1 MFEFFRF
8 ELRYWLKSTMLYI
21 FIVVMALL
29 FGLAAVSDN
38 IQIGSSLGNTFRN
51 APYNIQK
58 FYAMAGT
65 FSALMITTFFDSA
78 ASRDFSAKF
87 SDILFSKPIRK
98 YQYLL
103 GRFLA
108 ATIIGT
114 LPMIGISIGFIIG
127 GWTPGIDPDRW
138 CPIDWQAH
146 WMSIVTFAIPNTILI
161 GAIVFAIASWTRS
174 TLYSFLGVLGL
185 LVGYSVALSIGS
197 EMSNEKFAMLA
208 DPLGISTFFGLTKYW
223 TTDQR
228 NNWVVPLTGW
238 LLANRVIWLSISA
251 LIFGFAAWRFRF
263 ETPSKKTAKFK
274 IEDATRLAA
283 ILEKWGSGW
292 PRSES
297 KPQWL
302 AQFLSSIRMESAQ
315 VLKSPAFI
323 VIISFGLINAI
334 FAIIF
339 SATEGYGL
347 SSFPVTYKMIDLVR
361 GSLLIFMIAILTYFA
376 GVVIWKDRDNRMHEI
391 VGATPVANSAL
402 IVSHVISLMTIL
414 MTVLGSMI
422 VLCCIVQYCLS
433 YTRYQLPVYLTELIV
448 IEGLRFGFFL
458 TLALLAHTIAPN
470 KYLGYFLF
478 VVLLIT
484 NAFLWQWLRVETL
497 LVRFGRFPNY
507 TYSDMYGFAPYTNGI
522 IAFVAYWLVG
532 AAIVLWVCSVAMH
545 RGVAKRFRER
555 LLNGIAMS
563 TPRARAALATMVV
576 AMASI
581 GSWLFY
587 NTQVLNT
594 LIGSTEQEKRLAE
607 YEKTYSTKADI
618 VQPKITDI
626 RYEIDLFP
634 SERNMH
640 MKGIQTIENKSES
653 EIALLYVNISPDYDT
668 EVNIPSA
675 ELVEDDK
682 RLAIQQYRLAIPMKP
697 GDKREMTFTLKSKN
711 RGIENQVSNDSLV
724 QNGTFFNNQIA
735 PSFGFNPNRRIL
747 NPDRRKT
754 NDLPPADTV
763 PELSREC
770 GEFCKTHYIG
780 NDADWVNVETVIST
794 SGDQIAVAPGAL
806 TKSWQENGRNYFHY
820 KLDHPS
826 LNFYSFVSAKYEVD
840 RSKFKDIDIEVYYHP
855 EHAWNVP
862 RMSRAIIDALTYC
875 STHFGEYRHKQARI
889 IEFPRVATFAQAF
902 PGTMP
907 YSESLGFIANLTK
920 PDDIDMVYYVVAHEM
935 AHQWWA
941 HQVIGAR
948 MQGATLLSETM
959 AQYTALMIMKK
970 EYGPDMMHKFL
981 RYEMDLYLRA
991 RGTERNKERPLLSV
1005 DPDQGYIHY
1014 RKGSVALYYLSEMI
1028 GEQRI
1033 NAALKEIIDL
1043 YAYQGPPYPNSY
1055 ALVDRLKKQ
1064 TPPELQYL
1072 IKDLFEEITLFEN
1085 RTLDASVKKLESGK
1099 YLVALDV
1106 ECSKWKADEKGA
1118 ETEVEM
1124 DDWIEVGAFA
1134 KPEGKNRY
1142 GRLLHSERIQ
1152 LKGGKHHVEFD
1163 LEESP
1168 YEAGIDPR
1176 NFLID
1181 RMPDDNLK
1189 RVETFGL

>member
-21 FIVVMALL
+21 FIAVMALL
-29 FGLAAVSDN
+29 FGLAVASDD
-38 IQIGSSLGNTFRN
+38 IQIGGTLGNTFRN
-51 APYNIQK
+51 APYVIQQ
-58 FYAMAGT
+58 FYAVAGT
-65 FSALMITTFFDSA
+65 LSALMITTFFDSA

-108 ATIIGT
+108 ATFVGT
-114 LPMIGISIGFIIG
+114 LPLLGISIGIIVG
-127 GWTPGIDPDRW
+127 GWTPGRDPDRW
-138 CPIDWQAH
+138 CPIHWQAH
-146 WMSIVTFAIPNTILI
+146 WMSIITFAIPNTILI

-185 LVGYSVALSIGS
+185 LVGYSVALSVGS

-208 DPLGISTFFGLTKYW
+208 DPLGISPFSVSTKYW

-238 LLANRVIWLSISA
+238 LLANRVIWLSVSA

-263 ETPSKKTAKFK
+263 ETPSKKTASVKA
-274 IEDATRLAA
+274 EDASRLAE
-283 ILEKWGSGW
+283 ILKRWDNGW
-292 PRSES
+292 PRI
-297 KPQWL
+297 KPSPSWI
-302 AQFLSSIRMESAQ
+302 AQFISSVRMESTQ

-347 SSFPVTYKMIDLVR
+347 NSFPVTYKMVDLVR
-361 GSLLIFMIAILTYFA
+361 GSLLVFMIAILTYFA
-376 GVVIWKDRDNRMHEI
+376 GVLVWKDRDNRIHEI

-402 IVSHVISLMTIL
+402 VLSHVVSLMAIL

-422 VLCCIVQYCLS
+422 VLGCVVQFCLS
-433 YTRYQLPVYLTELIV
+433 YTRYQLPVYMTELIG
-448 IEGLRFGFFL
+448 IEGIRFGFL
-458 TLALLAHTIAPN
+458 VTLALLAHTMAPN

-478 VVLLIT
+478 VVLLIM
-484 NAFLWQWLRVETL
+484 NAFLWQWLRIETL
-497 LVRFGRFPNY
+497 LVRFGRFPSY
-507 TYSDMYGFAPYTNGI
+507 IYSDMFGFAPYAKGMV
-522 IAFVAYWLVG
+522 AFFGYWLVG
-532 AAIVLWVCSVAMH
+532 AAIVLWVCSVAAH
-545 RGVAKRFRER
+545 RGIAKSFRER
-555 LLNGIAMS
+555 LANGIAMAS
-563 TPRARAALATMVV
+563 TQSRLGLALMIL
-576 AMASI
+576 AMLSI
-581 GSWLFY
+581 GGWLYY

-594 LIGSTEQEKRLAE
+594 ILGSTELEKRLAD
-607 YEKTYSTKADI
+607 YEKTYATEADI
-618 VQPKITDI
+618 AQPRITDV
-626 RYEIDLFP
+626 RYEIDIFP
-634 SERNMH
+634 SERNMN
-640 MKGIQTIENKSES
+640 MKGNQTIENKSES
-653 EIALLYVNISPDYDT
+653 DIELLYINLSPQYDT
-668 EVNIPSA
+668 QVSIPGA
-675 ELVEDDK
+675 ELIKDDD
-682 RLAIQQYRLAIPMKP
+682 RLGIQQYRLATAMQP
-697 GDKREMTFTLKSKN
+697 GDKLEMTFSLKSKN
-711 RGIENQVSNDSLV
+711 RGIENQVSNASLV
-724 QNGTFFNNQIA
+724 QNGTFFNNQIT
-735 PSFGFNPNRRIL
+735 PSFGYNPNKRLL
-747 NPDRRKT
+747 NPDLRKKY
-754 NDLPPADTV
+754 DLPPADTV
-763 PELSREC
+763 PELTREC
-770 GEFCKTHYIG
+770 GELCNRHYIG

-794 SGDQIAVAPGAL
+794 SADQIAVAPGTL
-806 TKSWQENGRNYFHY
+806 TKSWQENNRNYYHY

-826 LNFYSFVSAKYEVD
+826 LNFYSFISAEYEVD
-840 RSKFKDIDIEVYYHP
+840 RSKFNDIDIEVYYHK

-862 RMSRAIIDALTYC
+862 RMARGIKDALTYC
-875 STHFGEYRHKQARI
+875 STHFGEYRHRQARI

-907 YSESLGFIANLTK
+907 YSESIGFIANLTK

-991 RGTERNKERPLLSV
+991 RGTERMKERPLISV
-1005 DPDQGYIHY
+1005 NPDQGYIHY

-1033 NAALKEIIDL
+1033 NAALKEIIEL

-1085 RTLDASVKKLESGK
+1085 RTLEATVKKLDTGK
-1099 YLVALDV
+1099 FLVSLEV

-1124 DDWIEVGAFA
+1124 DDWLEVGAFA

-1142 GRLLHSERIQ
+1142 GRLLHNERIQ
-1152 LKGGKHHVEFD
+1152 LKGGKRTVSFE

-1168 YEAGIDPR
+1168 YEAGVDPR

-1181 RMPDDNLK
+1181 RIPDDNMK
-1189 RVETFGL
+1189 RVETVSS